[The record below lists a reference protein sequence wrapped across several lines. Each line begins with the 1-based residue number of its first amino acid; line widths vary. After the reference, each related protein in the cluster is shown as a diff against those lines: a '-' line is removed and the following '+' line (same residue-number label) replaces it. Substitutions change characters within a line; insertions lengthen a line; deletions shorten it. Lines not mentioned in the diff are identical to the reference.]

1 MPASKPIRL
10 VARHHDSP
18 AAFGAEQAR
27 AELARL
33 LHDSVAQTLST
44 MLLELDEFRSAH
56 RGRVDVVKDV
66 DRIELSTRKA
76 LSELRELLGELRTR
90 PAGDR
95 DVVKLVKRGI
105 RDRRPDGRAVKYE
118 LVVSPGWPE
127 RIAGETAVELQRIVA
142 EAIEN
147 GVRHGGA
154 TRIGVS
160 FALTRARLAQV
171 TITDDGKGLP
181 RLRASASAGLGI
193 LGMRERALLLGG
205 RVQLSSRPG
214 RQGTVVRVTVPLAG
228 LGQKVR
234 LSPTPAGAQPRRAIS
249 SAAAGRRPAAASPPA
264 KRRSRL
270 RSGAIR

>member
-1 MPASKPIRL
+1 MMPSDKPSRL
-10 VARHHDSP
+10 TARPPVLP
-18 AAFGAEQAR
+18 AEIGAEQAR

-44 MLLELDEFRSAH
+44 MLLELFEFRAANS
-56 RGRVDVVKDV
+56 GRLEVVREV
-66 DRIELSTRKA
+66 DRLERSTRKA
-76 LSELRELLGELRTR
+76 LSELRELLGELRAR

-105 RDRRPDGRAVKYE
+105 RARRPDGRAVKYE
-118 LVVSPGWPE
+118 LIVSPGWPE
-127 RIAGETAVELQRIVA
+127 RIPGGTAVELQRIVA

-147 GVRHGGA
+147 GIRHGGA

-160 FALTRARLAQV
+160 FALTRTHLAQV
-171 TITDDGKGLP
+171 TITDDGRGLNGQ
-181 RLRASASAGLGI
+181 RSAGLGVI
-193 LGMRERALLLGG
+193 GMRERALLLGG

-214 RQGTVVRVTVPLAG
+214 RRGTIVRVTVPLAA
-228 LGQKVR
+228 LAQTVR
-234 LSPTPAGAQPRRAIS
+234 SSATPVRAPPRRATAS
-249 SAAAGRRPAAASPPA
+249 KAAGRLPAAASPPA